1 VQRYLSALGS
11 WSSYRDL
18 SRPEQLPQ
26 RLADLTA
33 AYFGLAGFSPAG
45 FPQVTGLLG
54 AVMAVHALEQ
64 VTAGLAT
71 FGTRL
76 LVRGEPLGHH
86 RGVVWRR
93 SPLTPRTA
101 RALRW
106 LIGSRLISAEGC
118 YFTETGRTWHSQTVS
133 LHWAETHRTLTH
145 LAALSLPRREFYFD
159 RAVAVPSLI
168 DLVKGDRAA
177 DALPGFIGGIN
188 ELEQI
193 AGLAYFKRAFIAAG
207 WLLIEPEERDDGSPG
222 PLDYDALIKGTP
234 PGGGGGYARPFS
246 PGPFSRP
253 ADYASN
259 RPGSAASAW
268 PSPGSA
274 GASRPLVITNG
285 LPRSTPLRP
294 APEPVP
300 PDSPP
305 PDDPFLRIKAR
316 YHAPDGT
323 AYPLLIRRLTT
334 HPITL
339 LKKADAIFYDSQSRR
354 WREINDDETRLA
366 LAREVE
372 AGRLAVSPDW
382 QRQL

>member
-1 VQRYLSALGS
+1 MTPYSPPPRNGILSQTQRYLNALGS

-33 AYFGLAGFSPAG
+33 AYFGLAGPG
-45 FPQVTGLLG
+45 PGGLPKVDGLLG

-71 FGTRL
+71 FGARL
-76 LVRGEPLGHH
+76 LVRGEPLGHY
-86 RGVVWRR
+86 RGLVWRR

-101 RALRW
+101 RALGW
-106 LIGSRLISAEGC
+106 LVGSRLISAEGC

-133 LHWAETHRTLTH
+133 LHWAETRRTLTH

-159 RAVAVPSLI
+159 RAVAMPSLI
-168 DLVKGDRAA
+168 DLVKGDRSA

-188 ELEQI
+188 ELEHI

-222 PLDYDALIKGTP
+222 PLDYDALVRGTP
-234 PGGGGGYARPFS
+234 PGGGYVRPFS
-246 PGPFSRP
+246 PGPFSRTTDTRPP
-253 ADYASN
+253 AS
-259 RPGSAASAW
+259 PSPW
-268 PSPGSA
+268 PSPASA
-274 GASRPLVITNG
+274 GASRPLVTTNG
-285 LPRSTPLRP
+285 LPRSIPLRP

-300 PDSPP
+300 PDSSP

-323 AYPLLIRRLTT
+323 AYPLLIRRL
-334 HPITL
+334 ITPR
-339 LKKADAIFYDSQSRR
+339 SRC
-354 WREINDDETRLA
+354 
-366 LAREVE
+366 
-372 AGRLAVSPDW
+372 
-382 QRQL
+382 